1 MKSINQ
7 SIDRPFV
14 SRRLHQKKRD
24 NEIEAFHR
32 KLAGFMV
39 LRLPLGYLERCTVED
54 GCVRL
59 VMESKIK
66 RKKGRKMK
74 TLIFFE

>member
-59 VMESKIK
+59 VMESKNK
-66 RKKGRKMK
+66 KKERKKNENFD
-74 TLIFFE
+74 IF